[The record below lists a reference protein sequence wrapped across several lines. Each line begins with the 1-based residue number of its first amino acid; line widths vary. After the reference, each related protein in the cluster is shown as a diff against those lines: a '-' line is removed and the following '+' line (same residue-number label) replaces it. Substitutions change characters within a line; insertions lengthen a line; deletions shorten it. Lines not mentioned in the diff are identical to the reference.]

1 MKDSQLALSFLDDK
15 EDLLKI
21 LKKKT
26 KKSKK
31 FRYSLIFISIFII
44 FLIFFCIFFY
54 KRNKRNNNQLERFYN
69 SIPASLKSDSN
80 GNFDLD
86 RSGFNIISNSNK
98 LYKPENF
105 MVIFK
110 TLSNQIAKMNGNMD
124 ASVLLDAT
132 IYHNEFNFKTEI
144 NEMISKSYESE
155 SYSFVAKI
163 KIGSISFLSNNIQ
176 LTESFKDKIKTISNE
191 KSYTNE
197 EKAKNLDNLIN
208 LHGYYIPLK
217 INFGG
222 LFILDSQDIK
232 NSEEEIKKLSGS
244 LGTNLMNKNLDIN
257 LNYGNEVNNI
267 LNEFY
272 SNSKKIIIG
281 GDLKKDNFEDWK
293 LSINE
298 KNAEI
303 INYDNIIKITDLLDE
318 DIKIKLKVPLK
329 LIDEKY
335 EKRKNYYETVNKL
348 KQIKK
353 SGTIKRSGNGKFE
366 LGFDSNY
373 NNLIYSQTRIIEKK
387 CGWNEWTVTANE
399 DISTNDIIVG
409 IKVIPEKNKDGK
421 WEIKENPL
429 LNYEMSIKISSDSF
443 NEINYQI
450 IVYMMKLPD

>member
-1 MKDSQLALSFLDDK
+1 
-15 EDLLKI
+15 
-21 LKKKT
+21 
-26 KKSKK
+26 
-31 FRYSLIFISIFII
+31 
-44 FLIFFCIFFY
+44 
-54 KRNKRNNNQLERFYN
+54 
-69 SIPASLKSDSN
+69 
-80 GNFDLD
+80 
-86 RSGFNIISNSNK
+86 
-98 LYKPENF
+98 
-105 MVIFK
+105 MVMFK

-124 ASVLLDAT
+124 ASILFDAA

-163 KIGSISFLSNNIQ
+163 KIGSISILSNMIN

-222 LFILDSQDIK
+222 LFMIDSQDIK
-232 NSEEEIKKLSGS
+232 NIEEDIKKLNGS
-244 LGTNLMNKNLDIN
+244 LGINIMNKTLDIN
-257 LNYGNEVNNI
+257 ANYGNEVNNI

-272 SNSKKIIIG
+272 SNSKKNIIG

-318 DIKIKLKVPLK
+318 DIKIKLKIPLK
-329 LIDEKY
+329 IIDEKY

-353 SGTIKRSGNGKFE
+353 SGKIKRSGNGNYE
-366 LGFDSNY
+366 LGFDNKY
-373 NNLIYSQTRIIEKK
+373 NNLIYSQTRIIKK
-387 CGWNEWTVTANE
+387 DWGWNEWVVIANE

-409 IKVIPEKNKDGK
+409 IKIIPEKNNDGK

-443 NEINYQI
+443 RGISYKI
-450 IVYMMKLPD
+450 IVYMMKLPE

>member
-1 MKDSQLALSFLDDK
+1 MKDSQLKFSFLDDR
-15 EDLLKI
+15 EDLLKN
-21 LKKKT
+21 LKKKP
-26 KKSKK
+26 KKLKK
-31 FRYSLIFISIFII
+31 LIYSLIFISILII
-44 FLIFFCIFFY
+44 IFFCILFY
-54 KRNKRNNNQLERFYN
+54 KRKNNQLERFYN

-80 GNFDLD
+80 GNFNLD
-86 RSGFNIISNSNK
+86 RSGFKTISNSNK
-98 LYKPENF
+98 LYKAENF

-124 ASVLLDAT
+124 ASILLDAA

-144 NEMISKSYESE
+144 NEIISKSYESE

-176 LTESFKDKIKTISNE
+176 LTESFKDRIKTITNE
-191 KSYTNE
+191 NSYTNE

-222 LFILDSQDIK
+222 LFMIDSQDIK
-232 NSEEEIKKLSGS
+232 NIEEDIKKLNGS
-244 LGTNLMNKNLDIN
+244 LGINIMNKTLDIN
-257 LNYGNEVNNI
+257 ANYGNEVNNI

-329 LIDEKY
+329 IIDEKY
-335 EKRKNYYETVNKL
+335 EKRKNYYETVNKI

-353 SGTIKRSGNGKFE
+353 SGKIKRSGNGNYE
-366 LGFDSNY
+366 LGFDNKY
-373 NNLIYSQTRIIEKK
+373 NNLIYSQTRIIKK
-387 CGWNEWTVTANE
+387 DWGWNEWVVIANE

-409 IKVIPEKNKDGK
+409 IKIIPEKNKDGK

-443 NEINYQI
+443 NEINYKI

>member
-1 MKDSQLALSFLDDK
+1 MNESQLALSFLDDK

-80 GNFDLD
+80 GNFNLD
-86 RSGFNIISNSNK
+86 RSGFNTISNSNK
-98 LYKPENF
+98 LYKAENF
-105 MVIFK
+105 MVMFK

-124 ASVLLDAT
+124 ASILLDAAL
-132 IYHNEFNFKTEI
+132 YHNEFNFKTEI
-144 NEMISKSYESE
+144 NEIISKSYESE

-176 LTESFKDKIKTISNE
+176 LTKSFKDRIKTISNE

-197 EKAKNLDNLIN
+197 EKAKNLDNLLN

-222 LFILDSQDIK
+222 LFMIDSQDIK
-232 NSEEEIKKLSGS
+232 NIEEDIKKLNGS
-244 LGTNLMNKNLDIN
+244 LGINIMNKTLDIN
-257 LNYGNEVNNI
+257 ANYGNEVKNI

-272 SNSKKIIIG
+272 SNSKKNIIG

-318 DIKIKLKVPLK
+318 DIKIKLKIPLK
-329 LIDEKY
+329 IIDEKY
-335 EKRKNYYETVNKL
+335 EKRKNYYETVNKI

-353 SGTIKRSGNGKFE
+353 SGKIKRSGNGNYE
-366 LGFDSNY
+366 LGFDNKY
-373 NNLIYSQTRIIEKK
+373 NNLI
-387 CGWNEWTVTANE
+387 
-399 DISTNDIIVG
+399 
-409 IKVIPEKNKDGK
+409 
-421 WEIKENPL
+421 
-429 LNYEMSIKISSDSF
+429 
-443 NEINYQI
+443 
-450 IVYMMKLPD
+450 